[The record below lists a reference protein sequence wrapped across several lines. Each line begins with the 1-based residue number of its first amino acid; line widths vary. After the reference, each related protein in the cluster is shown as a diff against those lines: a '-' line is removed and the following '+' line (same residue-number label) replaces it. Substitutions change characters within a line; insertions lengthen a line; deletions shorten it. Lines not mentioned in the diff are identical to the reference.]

1 MKRVHSDIEIDN
13 ELLHQC
19 KTRLFG
25 QLNTLENE
33 NESVSE
39 AERKLKGLHFINFTW
54 NLWIFIALLDTSFLQ
69 KVSGSIF
76 IVGKVQFFIFIITWR
91 KGRTDLAG
99 RKWLKNYS
107 ITIRHLSMSEYR
119 LRRLMETLAI
129 QIMKPWARLL
139 TSSVFARLLMILIWQ

>member
-54 NLWIFIALLDTSFLQ
+54 N
-69 KVSGSIF
+69 
-76 IVGKVQFFIFIITWR
+76 
-91 KGRTDLAG
+91 
-99 RKWLKNYS
+99 Y
-107 ITIRHLSMSEYR
+107 
-119 LRRLMETLAI
+119 
-129 QIMKPWARLL
+129 
-139 TSSVFARLLMILIWQ
+139 